1 MWTLPKTSWGKISFL
16 GEVWTVWMKSGRS
29 DLNPKNN
36 NNDQNSPLIFKIQV
50 SRPATMKKDGIQ
62 TRNRKI
68 SSKLKKIDSLTDS
81 LSGLPSHPD
90 FQMPPFWNPSLH
102 HQTPGIH
109 GPVGHSMPATSSPSS
124 LPQGSQ
130 DGFNPMAFN
139 PSYHGFHG
147 FH

>member
-1 MWTLPKTSWGKISFL
+1 MTKTSPLFDFKFQKI
-16 GEVWTVWMKSGRS
+16 
-29 DLNPKNN
+29 
-36 NNDQNSPLIFKIQV
+36 IFKIQV

-68 SSKLKKIDSLTDS
+68 SSKLKKMDSLSDT

-90 FQMPPFWNPSLH
+90 FQMPPFWNVPPSLH
-102 HQTPGIH
+102 HQTAVH
-109 GPVGHSMPATSSPSS
+109 GQAGHSGHPMPSNSSPSS
-124 LPQGSQ
+124 LTQAPQE
-130 DGFNPMAFN
+130 GFNPMAFN